1 MTNPAELEILGDGK
15 QTKSYLEVHECI
27 AAMLYATGKARGTV
41 NTFNIGS
48 EDWIDVKTIAEI
60 VTEEMH
66 LPDTKFRFTGGER
79 GWVGDV
85 PRCSSPLNDQG
96 APLETATGITGK
108 CQDRCQ
114 GPAVRTVRD
123 SMKYI
128 VVLGDGMADEPL
140 EELGGKTPLEYAQ
153 TPNMDRMARDGAC
166 GMLRTIPDGFEA
178 GSDIA
183 NMAVL
188 GYAPEKYY
196 TGRGP
201 LEALSMGVD
210 LAPDDVA
217 YRCNLV
223 TIEENTMADFSA
235 GHITSA
241 EGAELFASLQKAVPE
256 VMLKAGVSYRNL
268 LVVHG
273 GQGCSIHPSAR
284 YCGAGDIPLP
294 PQGWRCRPASPVHGN
309 RAGRSLITIPVNAA
323 RIKAGKRP
331 ATRIWPW
338 SGGHKPAFPL
348 FEEKY
353 GKKGGIISAVDLLNG
368 IARCAGMEVITV
380 PGATGYLDTDYDAKA
395 RYALDAI
402 KRLDFVYV
410 HIEAP
415 DEAGHLGSVEEK
427 VKAIERVDGVVGT
440 IRDQFDGVLA
450 VLPDH
455 PTPIR
460 VKTHTRDP
468 DPLCCHRQGNG
479 REHGIFGSGGPVR
492 GTRDE
497 KRNGVLGV
505 PLLVRKGW
513 HQSPASS

>member
-1 MTNPAELEILGDGK
+1 
-15 QTKSYLEVHECI
+15 
-27 AAMLYATGKARGTV
+27 
-41 NTFNIGS
+41 
-48 EDWIDVKTIAEI
+48 
-60 VTEEMH
+60 
-66 LPDTKFRFTGGER
+66 
-79 GWVGDV
+79 
-85 PRCSSPLNDQG
+85 
-96 APLETATGITGK
+96 
-108 CQDRCQ
+108 
-114 GPAVRTVRD
+114 
-123 SMKYI
+123 MKYI
-128 VVLGDGMADEPL
+128 VILGDGMADEPL

-153 TPNMDRMARDGAC
+153 TPNMDHMARDGAC

-217 YRCNLV
+217 YRCNLITV
-223 TIEENTMADFSA
+223 EENTMADFSA

-241 EGAELFASLQKAVPE
+241 EGAELFASLQEAVPD
-256 VMLKAGVSYRNL
+256 VMFRAGVSYRNL

-273 GQGCSIHPSAR
+273 GKGASSTPPHDIVGQGISPFLPK
-284 YCGAGDIPLP
+284 GGDADLLL
-294 PQGWRCRPASPVHGN
+294 RCMEISRQVFDDH
-309 RAGRSLITIPVNAA
+309 PVNKA

-348 FEEKY
+348 FMKKY
-353 GKKGGIISAVDLLNG
+353 GKRGGMISAVDLLNG
-368 IARCAGMEVITV
+368 IARCAGMEVISV

-402 KRLDFVYV
+402 KHLDFVYV

-427 VKAIERVDGVVGT
+427 VKAIERVDGVIGT

-460 VKTHTRDP
+460 LKTHTRDP
-468 DPLCCHRQGNG
+468 IPIVVIGKGTDGSTVYSETAG
-479 REHGIFGSGGPVR
+479 RSGGL
-492 GTRDE
+492 GTRTATKFLE
-497 KRNGVLGV
+497 FLF
-505 PLLVRKGW
+505 
-513 HQSPASS
+513 S

>member
-1 MTNPAELEILGDGK
+1 
-15 QTKSYLEVHECI
+15 
-27 AAMLYATGKARGTV
+27 
-41 NTFNIGS
+41 
-48 EDWIDVKTIAEI
+48 
-60 VTEEMH
+60 
-66 LPDTKFRFTGGER
+66 
-79 GWVGDV
+79 
-85 PRCSSPLNDQG
+85 
-96 APLETATGITGK
+96 
-108 CQDRCQ
+108 
-114 GPAVRTVRD
+114 
-123 SMKYI
+123 MKYI

-153 TPNMDRMARDGAC
+153 TPNMDGMARDGAC

-223 TIEENTMADFSA
+223 TIEENSMADFSA

-256 VMLKAGVSYRNL
+256 VALKAGVSYRNL

-273 GQGCSIHPSAR
+273 GQGAVTTPPHDIVGQGIFPFLPK
-284 YCGAGDIPLP
+284 GGDADLLL
-294 PQGWRCRPASPVHGN
+294 
-309 RAGRSLITIPVNAA
+309 RSMEKSRQVFDRHPVNAA
-323 RIKAGKRP
+323 RIRGGKRP

-353 GKKGGIISAVDLLNG
+353 RKKGGIISAVDLLNG

-380 PGATGYLDTDYDAKA
+380 PGATGYLDTDYGAKA

-402 KRLDFVYV
+402 RRLDFIYV

-440 IRDQFDGVLA
+440 IREQFDGVLA

-460 VKTHTRDP
+460 LRTHTRDP
-468 DPLCCHRQGNG
+468 VPFVVTG
-479 REHGIFGSGGPVR
+479 RGTDGSTTYSEMAGRSGGL
-492 GTRDE
+492 GTKNATE
-497 KRNGVLGV
+497 FLEF
-505 PLLVRKGW
+505 LF
-513 HQSPASS
+513 S

>member
-1 MTNPAELEILGDGK
+1 
-15 QTKSYLEVHECI
+15 
-27 AAMLYATGKARGTV
+27 
-41 NTFNIGS
+41 
-48 EDWIDVKTIAEI
+48 
-60 VTEEMH
+60 
-66 LPDTKFRFTGGER
+66 
-79 GWVGDV
+79 
-85 PRCSSPLNDQG
+85 
-96 APLETATGITGK
+96 
-108 CQDRCQ
+108 
-114 GPAVRTVRD
+114 
-123 SMKYI
+123 MKYI
-128 VVLGDGMADEPL
+128 VVLGDGMADDPL
-140 EELGGKTPLEYAQ
+140 EELGGKTPLEYAS
-153 TPNMDRMARDGAC
+153 TPNLDRLASDGAC

-210 LAPDDVA
+210 LAPDDMA

-223 TIEENTMADFSA
+223 TVEENTMADFSA
-235 GHITSA
+235 GHISSA
-241 EGAELFASLQKAVPE
+241 EGAELFASLHNAVPE

-273 GQGCSIHPSAR
+273 GNGAVTTPPHDIVGQGIAPF
-284 YCGAGDIPLP
+284 L
-294 PQGWRCRPASPVHGN
+294 PQGGDAELLLRCMEKSRQVFDRH
-309 RAGRSLITIPVNAA
+309 PVNAA
-323 RIKAGKRP
+323 RIKAGKHP
-331 ATRIWPW
+331 ATGIWPW
-338 SGGHKPAFPL
+338 SGGLKPAFPP
-348 FEEKY
+348 FVKKY
-353 GKKGGIISAVDLLNG
+353 GKKGGIISAVDLLKG

-415 DEAGHLGSVEEK
+415 DEAGHLGSAKEK
-427 VKAIERVDGVVGT
+427 VKAIEGVDGVVGT

-460 VKTHTRDP
+460 LKTHSRDP
-468 DPLCCHRQGNG
+468 VPFVVVGKGTDGSTMYSEAAG
-479 REHGIFGSGGPVR
+479 RSGGL
-492 GTRDE
+492 GTKNATE
-497 KRNGVLGV
+497 FLEF
-505 PLLVRKGW
+505 LF
-513 HQSPASS
+513 S